1 MPWRC
6 IFFSRVEGFI
16 GRRNVTLLK
25 IVSMGH
31 PVLRRLA
38 DPVADPTDPEIARLA
53 ADMIETMRDAP
64 GIGLAA
70 PQIYRPLR
78 LIVFEVPAA
87 RQEEGEPPAPE
98 GPTVLVNPEI
108 VPLDEETVVGLEGC
122 LSIPGFRGL
131 VPRWRRIGYRALGLD
146 GKVIE
151 REAEGLHARVVQH
164 EVDHLDGVLYLDRLR
179 DLNDLASDSEAR
191 YLTDRV

>member
-1 MPWRC
+1 M
-6 IFFSRVEGFI
+6 
-16 GRRNVTLLK
+16 TLLK

-87 RQEEGEPPAPE
+87 RQEEGEPPAPD

-151 REAEGLHARVVQH
+151 REAEGLHGRVVQH

>member
-1 MPWRC
+1 L
-6 IFFSRVEGFI
+6 
-16 GRRNVTLLK
+16 TLLK
-25 IVSMGH
+25 IVGMGH

-38 DPVADPTDPEIARLA
+38 DPVADPGDPAIAALA

-87 RQEEGEPPAPE
+87 RQEAGEPPAPDE
-98 GPTVLVNPEI
+98 PTVLINPVI
-108 VPLDEETVVGLEGC
+108 VPLDEETALGVEGC

-131 VPRWRRIGYRALGLD
+131 VPRWRRIGYRGLGLD

-151 REAEGLHARVVQH
+151 REAAGLHARVVQH

-179 DLNDLASDSEAR
+179 DLNDLAVESEAR
-191 YLTDRV
+191 HLADRD

>member
-1 MPWRC
+1 LLAKTGWIR
-6 IFFSRVEGFI
+6 F
-16 GRRNVTLLK
+16 GRLSGDKALTLLK
-25 IVSMGH
+25 ITGMGH
-31 PVLRRLA
+31 PVLRQIA
-38 DPVADPTDPEIARLA
+38 DSVADPQDPEIARLA

-70 PQIYRPLR
+70 PQVYRPLR
-78 LIVFEVPAA
+78 LIVFEVPPG

-98 GPTVLVNPEI
+98 GPTVLINPEI
-108 VPLDEETVVGLEGC
+108 VPLGDDIAVGMEGC

-131 VPRWRRIGYRALGLD
+131 VPRWRKIGYRGLGLD
-146 GKVIE
+146 GQLIE

-179 DLNDLASDSEAR
+179 DLSDLAVDAEAHH
-191 YLTDRV
+191 LADKA